1 MISTCVTLVQ
11 IKQQLCSDFEIYV
24 MDHHITWYGSLA
36 CQRKRPDVGILHEIW
51 QINVSRPLPATGIL
65 VPKQFILT
73 LFIICLV
80 SYRHSLKIKEWMNGL
95 PHKVLFF
102 LCIDSGGV
110 FALTRLRSVWKIRKW
125 LSIMK
130 SIWFKN
136 GICQTPL
143 QWVVLNDSGESGRIN
158 YWQEDGVT
166 KTLNHTWG
174 TSTRCM
180 YTQYPIFCVHPCFT
194 PHRSGQLPVEGRLVL
209 WGLVIA
215 LRKKF
220 SLQFSL
226 LRSYK

>member
-1 MISTCVTLVQ
+1 
-11 IKQQLCSDFEIYV
+11 
-24 MDHHITWYGSLA
+24 MDHHITLNGSLA
-36 CQRKRPDVGILHEIW
+36 SQRKRPDVGILHEIW

-80 SYRHSLKIKEWMNGL
+80 IYRHSLKIKESSS
-95 PHKVLFF
+95 F
-102 LCIDSGGV
+102 DSLHEWSYTQGV
-110 FALTRLRSVWKIRKW
+110 VFSVYWFRGCFCTDQATSVWKIRKW

-143 QWVVLNDSGESGRIN
+143 EWVVLNDSGESGRIN

-209 WGLVIA
+209 
-215 LRKKF
+215 
-220 SLQFSL
+220 
-226 LRSYK
+226 

>member
-73 LFIICLV
+73 LFIICLRV
-80 SYRHSLKIKEWMNGL
+80 TVIRSRSRKQVVLIRYMNGL

-143 QWVVLNDSGESGRIN
+143 QWVVL
-158 YWQEDGVT
+158 
-166 KTLNHTWG
+166 L
-174 TSTRCM
+174 
-180 YTQYPIFCVHPCFT
+180 
-194 PHRSGQLPVEGRLVL
+194 
-209 WGLVIA
+209 
-215 LRKKF
+215 
-220 SLQFSL
+220 
-226 LRSYK
+226 